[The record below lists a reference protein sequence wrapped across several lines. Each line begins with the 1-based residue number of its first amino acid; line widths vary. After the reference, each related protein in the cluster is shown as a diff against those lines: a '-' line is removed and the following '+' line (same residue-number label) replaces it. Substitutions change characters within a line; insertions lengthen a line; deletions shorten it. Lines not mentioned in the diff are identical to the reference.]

1 MSRILN
7 LKRGIIDRSNL
18 NNPTIS
24 YVDMAVIMN
33 SNSAITLNTNIP
45 YNNIEINDVN
55 YLIEKSTG
63 IRQTLNFGTITDS
76 CINEYPCTIN
86 NTLNTPKM
94 NKTYRNIYNNFDSF
108 KEFYWDIINYNGV
121 SFYGV
126 KIKSM
131 NDLVDKIN
139 SGTTYNGNNRTSPYS
154 ISCYA
159 KINPHVAKINK
170 IYGINKFYSV
180 LKGRKNYKRKIGQW
194 GNVYQELNW
203 ENKYNFLN
211 KIWEYF
217 TFPGFVTPDNY
228 MNCAQSIWFTN
239 NSNTMYA
246 TYKNGHS
253 IQFTDINAKNRY
265 VFDYGS
271 SDFNLHTNTPMVV
284 TDSVIVGL
292 NGKTFTIYKDRISDK
307 NYNNNDSFIKIYKL
321 TGNINGSTIISL
333 LVKPI
338 GMDIFR
344 INYVKNDNN
353 LNLYMI
359 MYNGNGDSKIDI
371 RKLDNVLISGDQKSR
386 MISDFSFMIDKN
398 IWNNMI
404 YPTNNS
410 KHIGIT
416 RQKSFRFF
424 ISDGYGNISNLSP
437 EIKPFLFMS
446 GAKTRTMI
454 KNI

>member
-159 KINPHVAKINK
+159 KMNPHVAKINK

-180 LKGRKNYKRKIGQW
+180 LKGRKNYKRKIGSF
-194 GNVYQELNW
+194 GNVYDSLLW
-203 ENKYNFLN
+203 ENKYNFLD

-217 TFPGFVTPDNY
+217 TFPGFVTQDNY
-228 MNCAQSIWFTN
+228 MNCANSIWFSN
-239 NSNTMYA
+239 NSDTLYA
-246 TYKNGHS
+246 TYKFGHV
-253 IQFTDINAKNRY
+253 INFTNQNSKNRHT
-265 VFDYGS
+265 FDYGS
-271 SDFNLHTNTPMVV
+271 SDFRTHITESMTVEN
-284 TDSVIVGL
+284 SVIVGL
-292 NGKTFTIYKDRISDK
+292 NNKTFTLYGNKITDK
-307 NYNNNDSFIKIYKL
+307 EYCNNDSFIRVYKL
-321 TGNINGSTIISL
+321 VGNINGSVIISL
-333 LVKPI
+333 LIKPI

-344 INYVKNDNN
+344 LNYVKNDTN
-353 LNLYMI
+353 LNLYMLT
-359 MYNGNGDSKIDI
+359 YNGNNDSKINI
-371 RKLDNVLISGDQKSR
+371 HKLDGVLVSGDEQTR
-386 MISDFSFMIDKN
+386 MISDFSFMIDKY
-398 IWNNMI
+398 IWNPI
-404 YPTNNS
+404 ISS

-424 ISDGYGNISNLSP
+424 ISDNNGNISNLSP
-437 EIKPFLFMS
+437 EIRPYLFTS
-446 GAKTRTMI
+446 GAKTKTLI